1 MKNNVFIILYSI
13 IFVFS
18 SCGIYSFTGASIS
31 SDVKTVNIQ
40 NFINKATLSPPLLSN
55 NLTEGLRDKF
65 ISETNLSP
73 VKNDGDISFKGYLS
87 NYSISPIAIQANETA
102 AQNRLSISVKVTYV
116 NTLAEENNYTKTFS
130 RYVDYDSSQDF
141 NSIEDSLNEQ
151 IIVQLIEDIFNEAF
165 ANW

>member
-1 MKNNVFIILYSI
+1 VIRNVFIIVCYIVLST
-13 IFVFS
+13 S

-31 SDVKTVNIQ
+31 SDVKTISIQ
-40 NFINKATLSPPLLSN
+40 NFLNKATLSPPLLSN

-65 ISETNLSP
+65 ISETNLTP
-73 VKNDGDISFKGYLS
+73 QKADGDISFSGYVS
-87 NYSISPIAIQANETA
+87 SYSISPIAIQANETA
-102 AQNRLSISVKVTYV
+102 AQNRLSISVKVSYI
-116 NTLAEENNYTKTFS
+116 NTLAEENNYDKTFS

-141 NSIEDSLNEQ
+141 NSIEESLNEQ

>member
-1 MKNNVFIILYSI
+1 MKRSIFIITYCFLI
-13 IFVFS
+13 S

-31 SDVKTVNIQ
+31 SDVKTISIQ

-65 ISETNLSP
+65 ISETNLTP
-73 VKNDGDISFKGYLS
+73 LKTGGDVSFSGYVS
-87 NYSISPIAIQANETA
+87 NYSISPIAVQANETA
-102 AQNRLSISVKVTYV
+102 AQNRLSISVKVSYI
-116 NTLAEENNYTKTFS
+116 NTLAEESNYDKTFS

-141 NSIEDSLNEQ
+141 NSIEESLNEQ